1 MLVVH
6 TQCTPVVIQHTRF
19 TKSHKPLWHSVQIKF
34 YELEIKF
41 DSMKWRINCYKD
53 FDWSLMKQ
61 NKLWRMK
68 VIEKFEKYFFLQ
80 MEYTTQLFVSK
91 NFIDAC

>member
-1 MLVVH
+1 MF
-6 TQCTPVVIQHTRF
+6 PG
-19 TKSHKPLWHSVQIKF
+19 PLSAGKRNEGV
-34 YELEIKF
+34 
-41 DSMKWRINCYKD
+41 DDPGYKD

-91 NFIDAC
+91 NFIGTCWQTTYVTYVVISK